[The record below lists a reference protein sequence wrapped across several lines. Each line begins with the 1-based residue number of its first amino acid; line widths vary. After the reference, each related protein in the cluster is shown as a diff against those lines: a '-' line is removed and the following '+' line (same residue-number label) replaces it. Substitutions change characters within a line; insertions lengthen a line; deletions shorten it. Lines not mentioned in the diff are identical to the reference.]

1 MLHWV
6 GVFAGDTLRALMIR
20 QLYLLHIWLKEVGQ
34 PVLGVHKFKVFHSFL
49 VPLGAKSSLLV
60 LIQVE
65 RIAIGFVLVFIGTL
79 HRILKLLFENTI
91 PVLH

>member
-1 MLHWV
+1 LLHCE

-20 QLYLLHIWLKEVGQ
+20 QLYLLHVWLKEVGQ
-34 PVLGVHKFKVFHSFL
+34 PVHGVYKFKAVHSFL
-49 VPLGAKSSLLV
+49 VPLGAKRSLL
-60 LIQVE
+60 LIEIE